1 MFYLLWLPLRRK
13 AAIFSQQFRQRRHLV
28 AELLHHC
35 FCYCAQSWDNHHSV
49 HQVKIDNSL
58 ITGCVRT
65 FSLCIDNN
73 FNKIIYKGRK
83 QLIIYDCWHII
94 IIILLKINQHALLL
108 QKLLDRDNLSSHMPQ
123 PAQPG
128 PLGSCSHLPRLQQT
142 DLHQF
147 GTGLGTLWLPS
158 HCLVRQPNSYK
169 AQRSIVQ
176 MINNDKDN
184 SITKH
189 SIRQYSR
196 TASNTAL
203 DSRDHNTF
211 R

>member
-1 MFYLLWLPLRRK
+1 MPY
-13 AAIFSQQFRQRRHLV
+13 
-28 AELLHHC
+28 
-35 FCYCAQSWDNHHSV
+35 Y
-49 HQVKIDNSL
+49 
-58 ITGCVRT
+58 
-65 FSLCIDNN
+65 
-73 FNKIIYKGRK
+73 YK
-83 QLIIYDCWHII
+83 Q
-94 IIILLKINQHALLL
+94 
-108 QKLLDRDNLSSHMPQ
+108 LLDRDNLSSHMPQ

-147 GTGLGTLWLPS
+147 GTGLGTLCLPS

-196 TASNTAL
+196 TASNIAL

-211 R
+211 SDIKGYDQSIDYNCDNFILIQIKKFQIKKIY